1 MTMIRIVCIAA
12 VIMSAPLA
20 AFAQSGTPEQR
31 AACRPDVRRF
41 CYMLREGDGSNAY
54 LQCLQAH
61 RAKLTAPCRA
71 VLESNGV

>member
-1 MTMIRIVCIAA
+1 MTIRGIL
-12 VIMSAPLA
+12 MSAMILGLSSA

-31 AACRPDVRRF
+31 AACASDVRRF
-41 CYMLREGDGSNAY
+41 CHKLTEQDGSSAY

-61 RAKLTAPCRA
+61 RERLSKPCHY